1 MFYFRKG
8 DEVENIFQTNYGGFK
23 VADLVGKK
31 FGTKIP
37 MTRGYGY
44 ALYPTPELW
53 TKTLPH
59 RTQILYSTDISLILM
74 NLDLKPGSV
83 GKNNFLQAW
92 MHAVSKS
99 ADRIFAVF
107 QILNFGADLN
117 AHLHMRIEKI
127 KSSNVF
133 MFSDHFIHQLNN
145 GSNQSLPFRLTSF
158 DLVFLSR
165 NLIKPS
171 FNIALNSVY
180 FCQVKY
186 S

>member
-8 DEVENIFQTNYGGFK
+8 DEVENIFQTSYGGFK

-133 MFSDHFIHQLNN
+133 LRSFHSSVNK
-145 GSNQSLPFRLTSF
+145 GSNQSVPFRLSPF
-158 DLVFLSR
+158 DLVFPSN
-165 NLIKPS
+165 NLIK
-171 FNIALNSVY
+171 V
-180 FCQVKY
+180 FCNTVGIRNPTI
-186 S
+186 